1 MNYDLNSRI
10 ILRVPRFPVNNA
22 SQTLDELLQNPVF
35 RDALYLASDAMS
47 DELKRCDFQLS
58 QCTEKMKLSLMKYH
72 KRICYRPT
80 PFGAFA
86 ALALIKLKES
96 KDSGILIN
104 QQSFQTLVVEKDILK
119 TSVNFSSGKCYRI
132 NPFIYPY
139 GTDFRILRKIENAKL
154 STFSISEIFG
164 SDAIIN
170 LLSGKQIISQSSLF
184 ELLQKSG
191 VVMDDLAWYLNE
203 LLELQIILPH
213 QPGNRNFP
221 CPLIPEHK
229 MKPGSA
235 YDSYCSVSV
244 DGTLPMG
251 LKEQVHDALFCIEK
265 LSSQAELET
274 LTNFKRRFKKLFD
287 RKEVPLL
294 QALDPELGIDYE
306 GLSMPVSEKGKIQDS
321 IPWSPLHELLL
332 GKWTSQTGTAFPRIE
347 ILEDDLKALDNSQK
361 NYPPAYSMMFSVIG
375 EHLQI
380 KAAGG
385 VSSLNMIGRFTV
397 IDPDI
402 LKFGRALAKKE
413 MEMNPDVLF
422 AEITHLDSVKNAS
435 VINRAV
441 LYDYQ
446 IPFFESPE
454 VSDDYVI
461 SLNDLYL
468 TLVDDGL
475 QLWSVRLKKRII
487 PRFSCAY
494 NYQNSPL
501 PVFRF
506 LCDLQHEGFIPN
518 LNFSMADLF
527 PGLPAYPR
535 VIYKGLI
542 LEAASWHLNAKNLS
556 GMKHLD
562 QPGQFAA
569 FNSYAMQI
577 GLPDEICYEV
587 HDHLLHLKLSSSMDV
602 SLLLNTIPSSG
613 RIVFR
618 EYDNRLETLVKD
630 KQGNSYTHEC
640 IAFITNLEK
649 SYSAFPEPLF
659 PDSAYKDKL
668 FPFDEWLYIKLY
680 LHPSGYEDLLLN
692 YIQPFISENTRKG
705 NISTWFFISYLDEE
719 SHLRLRLKQM
729 PGREAKLLKSYR
741 KLENILRYLPNL
753 KKLDLSTYIREQER
767 YNPIG
772 IEPAEDLFGLSSE
785 IVLSGLDLPFM
796 DDPKRERLF
805 QAIRHLLMV
814 FKGLKFDLSLV
825 HRLSM
830 NFSRH
835 LTKNQTIE
843 FDLEFREDQRDL
855 RSFLKD
861 NSEMRELEK
870 QYVNKIGM
878 VTHTLSINEQIQ
890 VITDLN
896 HMHLNRHYLHDQQF
910 FEAKSYYFLAKIA
923 RSMINY
929 QGV

>member
-1 MNYDLNSRI
+1 MNYDLNSRM

-47 DELKRCDFQLS
+47 DELKRRDFQLS
-58 QCTEKMKLSLMKYH
+58 HCTEKMKLSLMKYH

-86 ALALIKLKES
+86 ALALIKLEES
-96 KDSGILIN
+96 KDHGIRIAGE
-104 QQSFQTLVVEKDILK
+104 SFQTRVIEKEILNQ
-119 TSVNFSSGKCYRI
+119 SCNFSGGKCYRI

-164 SDAIIN
+164 SDVVIN

-191 VVMDDLAWYLNE
+191 VDQDDLAWYLNE
-203 LLELQIILPH
+203 LFELQIILPH
-213 QPGNRNFP
+213 QPGFRNFP
-221 CPLIPEHK
+221 CPLIPVHK
-229 MKPGSA
+229 LKPGSA

-251 LKEQVHDALFCIEK
+251 LMEQIHDALFCLEK
-265 LSSQAELET
+265 LSSQAELEA
-274 LTNFKRRFKKLFD
+274 LTNFKRCFKKLFD

-306 GLSMPVSEKGKIQDS
+306 GLSMPVSGKGKIQDS

-347 ILEDDLKALDNSQK
+347 ILEDDLKGLNNSQK
-361 NYPPAYSMMFSVIG
+361 NYPPAYSLMFSVIG
-375 EHLQI
+375 EHLHI

-397 IDPDI
+397 LDPDI
-402 LKFGRALAKKE
+402 LKFGRALAAKE

-422 AEITHLDSVKNAS
+422 AEITHLDNVKNAS
-435 VINRAV
+435 VNNRAV

-468 TLVDDGL
+468 ALVDDGL
-475 QLWSVRLKKRII
+475 QLWSLRLKRRII

-494 NYQNSPL
+494 NYQNSQL

-506 LCDLQHEGFIPN
+506 LCDLQHEGFNPN
-518 LNFSMADLF
+518 LNFSMAGFF

-535 VIYKGLI
+535 VVYKGLI

-556 GMKHLD
+556 GMKHLK
-562 QPGQFAA
+562 QPSQFAA
-569 FNSYAMQI
+569 FNSYARQI

-587 HDHLLHLKLSSSMDV
+587 HDHLLHLKLSNSMDV
-602 SLLLNTIPSSG
+602 SLLLNTIPASG
-613 RIVFR
+613 MIIFR
-618 EYDNRLETLVKD
+618 EYDNKLEALVKD
-630 KQGNSYTHEC
+630 KQGNSYTHEF
-640 IAFITNLEK
+640 IAFITNREK
-649 SYSAFPEPLF
+649 SYSAYPEPLF
-659 PDSAYKDKL
+659 PDSACKDKL
-668 FPFDEWLYIKLY
+668 FPFDEWLYFKLY

-692 YIQPFISENTRKG
+692 YIRPFISENISKG

-719 SHLRLRLKQM
+719 SHLRLRLKQI

-741 KLENILRYLPNL
+741 KLEKRLRHLPNL
-753 KKLDLSTYIREQER
+753 KKLELSTYVREQER
-767 YNPIG
+767 YSAIS
-772 IEPAEDLFGLSSE
+772 IEPAEDLFSLSSE
-785 IVLSGLDLPFM
+785 IVLSGLAQPFM
-796 DDPKRERLF
+796 GDPKREKLF
-805 QAIRHLLMV
+805 HAIRHLLMI
-814 FKGLKFDLSLV
+814 FKGLKYNLSLV
-825 HRLSM
+825 SELSM
-830 NFSRH
+830 NFSKH
-835 LTKNQTIE
+835 VTKNQTIE
-843 FDLEFREDQRDL
+843 FDLEFREQQRDL

-861 NSEMRELEK
+861 NSERGELEK
-870 QYVNKIGM
+870 QYVNKIAM
-878 VTHTLSINEQIQ
+878 VTHTLSINEQIH

-910 FEAKSYYFLAKIA
+910 YEAKSYYFLAKIA

>member
-1 MNYDLNSRI
+1 M
-10 ILRVPRFPVNNA
+10 ILRAPRFPVNNA

-35 RDALYLASDAMS
+35 KDALYLASDAMS

-58 QCTEKMKLSLMKYH
+58 HCTEKMKLSLMKYH

-80 PFGAFA
+80 PFGGFA
-86 ALALIKLKES
+86 ALALIKLEES
-96 KDSGILIN
+96 KDHGIWIAGE
-104 QQSFQTLVVEKDILK
+104 SFQTRVMEKEIHYRPG
-119 TSVNFSSGKCYRI
+119 NFTERESYRV

-139 GTDFRILRKIENAKL
+139 GTDFRILRKIENGKL

-164 SDAIIN
+164 SDVLIN
-170 LLSGKQIISQSSLF
+170 LLSGKQIISQSFLF
-184 ELLQKSG
+184 DLLQQSG
-191 VVMDDLAWYLNE
+191 VDKDERAWYLNE

-213 QPGNRNFP
+213 QPGCRNFP
-221 CPLIPEHK
+221 CPLIPVHK
-229 MKPGSA
+229 LKPGSA

-251 LKEQVHDALFCIEK
+251 LKEQVHDALFCLEK

-287 RKEVPLL
+287 RKKVPLL

-306 GLSMPVSEKGKIQDS
+306 GLTTDREKEKIQDS

-332 GKWTSQTGTAFPRIE
+332 AKWTSQTGTAFPRIE
-347 ILEDDLKALDNSQK
+347 ILEDDLKELNNSQK
-361 NYPPAYSMMFSVIG
+361 KYPPAYSIMFSVIG
-375 EHLQI
+375 EDLQI

-385 VSSLNMIGRFTV
+385 VSSLNMIGRFTAL
-397 IDPDI
+397 DPDI

-435 VINRAV
+435 VNNRAV

-461 SLNDLYL
+461 SLNDLHL

-475 QLWSVRLKKRII
+475 QLWSLRLKKQII

-506 LCDLQHEGFIPN
+506 LCDLQHEGFNPN

-535 VIYKGLI
+535 VVYKGLI

-569 FNSYAMQI
+569 FNSYARQI

-587 HDHLLHLKLSSSMDV
+587 HDHLLHLKLSSSRDV

-613 RIVFR
+613 MIVFR
-618 EYDNRLETLVKD
+618 EYDNRLEALVKD
-630 KQGNSYTHEC
+630 KPGNSYTHEC
-640 IAFITNLEK
+640 IAFITNREK

-659 PDSAYKDKL
+659 SDSACKDKL
-668 FPFDEWLYIKLY
+668 FPFDEWLYFKLY
-680 LHPSGYEDLLLN
+680 LHPSGYEELLLN

-705 NISTWFFISYLDEE
+705 NISNWFFISYLDEE
-719 SHLRLRLKQM
+719 SHLRLRLKQI

-741 KLENILRYLPNL
+741 KLENSLRHLPNL
-753 KKLDLSTYIREQER
+753 KKLELSTYNREQER
-767 YNPIG
+767 YSSIG
-772 IEPAEDLFGLSSE
+772 IEPAEDLFSLSSE
-785 IVLSGLDLPFM
+785 IVLSGLDRPFM
-796 DDPKRERLF
+796 DDPKREKLF
-805 QAIRHLLMV
+805 QAIRHLLLV
-814 FKGLKFDLSLV
+814 FKGLKYDLSFTV
-825 HRLSM
+825 ELSM

-861 NSEMRELEK
+861 NSEMGELEK
-870 QYVNKIGM
+870 QYVNKIST
-878 VTHTLSINEQIQ
+878 VTKTLNIKEQRQ

-910 FEAKSYYFLAKIA
+910 YEAKTYYFLAKIA

-929 QGV
+929 PEIKL